1 MGFVLCT
8 WLRGSWS
15 LAVGLAGVAP
25 SRVNVQMQ
33 AVMPGKAEG
42 VQKGGT
48 SFAWKGTLQI
58 PQDLLSFI
66 CSVTAVL
73 P

>member
-1 MGFVLCT
+1 M
-8 WLRGSWS
+8 
-15 LAVGLAGVAP
+15 AP
-25 SRVNVQMQ
+25 SRVNVQMW

-42 VQKGGT
+42 VQKGGGT

>member
-1 MGFVLCT
+1 MHLAERQLEPCCRT
-8 WLRGSWS
+8 CRDGSKQS
-15 LAVGLAGVAP
+15 EC
-25 SRVNVQMQ
+25 SD
-33 AVMPGKAEG
+33 VMPGKAEG
-42 VQKGGT
+42 VQKGGGT